1 MSAVEPVADNVAPPE
16 PEAAP
21 PPLPARPI
29 PRVDPLM
36 LRLHPDVK
44 KTWWIDLAIT
54 AVVFLIIFSIID
66 LAVFW
71 RQDWYPLPP
80 MVGAL
85 GLISLFLLLQLVY
98 NAKRYARW
106 GYQVRELDVVIE
118 SGVWWRTRR
127 CVPRA
132 RVQHV
137 DIASGPIDR
146 SLGLVNVELFV
157 AGGIGAVA
165 SIPGLS
171 PHAAEALREA
181 LVGQSAE
188 PV

>member
-1 MSAVEPVADNVAPPE
+1 
-16 PEAAP
+16 
-21 PPLPARPI
+21 
-29 PRVDPLM
+29 VDPEM

-54 AVVFLIIFSIID
+54 NTVLMVIFTIMD
-66 LAVFW
+66 LLLLW
-71 RQDWYPLPP
+71 RQEWYPLPP
-80 MVGAL
+80 MVAAI
-85 GLISLFLLLQLVY
+85 GLIAFLLVLQIVY
-98 NAKRYARW
+98 NAKRYHRW

-137 DIASGPIDR
+137 DISSGPIDR

-165 SIPGLS
+165 SIHGLS
-171 PHAAEALREA
+171 PLAAEALREA

>member
-1 MSAVEPVADNVAPPE
+1 
-16 PEAAP
+16 
-21 PPLPARPI
+21 
-29 PRVDPLM
+29 M

-54 AVVFLIIFSIID
+54 NTVLLVIFSIMD
-66 LAVFW
+66 LVLLW
-71 RQDWYPLPP
+71 RQEWYPLPP
-80 MVGAL
+80 MIGAL
-85 GLISLFLLLQLVY
+85 TLIALLLALQLVY

-127 CVPRA
+127 SVPRA

-137 DIASGPIDR
+137 DIGSGPIDR

-171 PHAAEALREA
+171 PQAAEALREA